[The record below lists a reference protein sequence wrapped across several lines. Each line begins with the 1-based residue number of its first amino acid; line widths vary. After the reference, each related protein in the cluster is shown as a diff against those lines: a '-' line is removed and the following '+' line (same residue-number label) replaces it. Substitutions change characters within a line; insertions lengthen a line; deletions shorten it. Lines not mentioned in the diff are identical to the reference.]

1 MSWCGSWPGAT
12 RALSVRCSLRRS
24 FPPAVAIALALLPW
38 SAAGAHTW
46 VDPDPANP
54 QEAAVRGAIDAGPA
68 GPARA
73 DALKRVADENP
84 GSVAAGLA
92 QLEAGLALVESGRA
106 AAGIASLESPDVRR
120 TALADYALAGMA
132 EGYAA
137 LGQAQRAA
145 DSASALVLAHPQS
158 PLLCDALSRGAE
170 AEEKA
175 ARPARAVPIY
185 ERLLTSCPGYEPRT
199 LLRLATLHARRGETK
214 MAGAAYERL
223 DREFPGSPEAREAR
237 RTLRTL
243 ESQLPAPGSPG
254 RRERDVR
261 KAAALADAG
270 QYRDAVALLRASIGP
285 SLTGP
290 PLDEANVRMG
300 RALVVLKRER
310 EAVAYLKAVPRS
322 SALAA
327 EAAFH
332 LAKIEAKRTRGPQPY
347 EAVVSAFPGTPWA
360 EDALLN
366 LANHYLKD
374 GRDGEAAPYLAR
386 ILREFPEGR
395 YLDRATWNVGWWE
408 YRSGRFQGA
417 VDLWEKA
424 ARQRPTSGWAPQF
437 LYWAARARGGLQQH
451 DRAASLFQETVR
463 RYKHTYHG
471 LLAAQ
476 AMGGR
481 LPAPA
486 PAGAEW
492 LPPADLPEP
501 TLTRVH
507 QLLLIDRL
515 DEARE
520 ELSRVAGSVQAQS
533 TLAWIEWKR
542 GRLRPAITAMKR
554 AHPEWKS
561 EAGDRLPEEVWHII
575 YPLQHR
581 DALVAQAEA
590 RQLDSSLVAAVIWQ
604 ESTFDAGAVSTAG
617 ARGLMQVMPST
628 GRLLSRG
635 LGRRPRARDLHDPKV
650 SLELGTLYLKQMLD
664 RFGGRVEQ
672 ALAAYNAGPHRVNA
686 WTAGRPDVPAE
697 EFVESIPFTETRNY
711 VMSILAHREHYRR
724 LYGLGPAAAD

>member
-12 RALSVRCSLRRS
+12 RALSARCRVRRTL
-24 FPPAVAIALALLPW
+24 PPALAVALVALQW
-38 SAAGAHTW
+38 SVAAARTW
-46 VDPDPANP
+46 VDPEPANP
-54 QEAAVRGAIDAGPA
+54 QEAAVRGALEAAPT

-73 DALKRVADENP
+73 GALKRVADENP
-84 GSVAAGLA
+84 ASVAAGLA
-92 QLEAGLALVESGRA
+92 QLEAGLTLVESGRGA
-106 AAGIASLESPDVRR
+106 EAIASLESPDIRR

-132 EGYAA
+132 DAFA
-137 LGQAQRAA
+137 TLGQAQRAA
-145 DSASALVLAHPQS
+145 DSAAALVLAHPQS

-170 AEEKA
+170 SEEKA
-175 ARPARAVPIY
+175 GRAPRAVPIY
-185 ERLLTSCPGYEPRT
+185 ERLLASCPGYEPRT
-199 LLRLATLHARRGETK
+199 LLRLATLRARSGETR
-214 MAGAAYERL
+214 AAADAYERL
-223 DREFPGSPEAREAR
+223 DREFPASTEAREAR

-243 ESQLPAPGSPG
+243 DAQLPAPGSPG

-270 QYRDAVALLRASIGP
+270 QYRDAVTLLRSAIGP
-285 SLTGP
+285 GLTGP
-290 PLDEANVRMG
+290 PADEANVRMG

-310 EAVAYLKAVPRS
+310 EATAYLKAVPRTS
-322 SALAA
+322 ELAA

-332 LAKIEAKRTRGPQPY
+332 LAKIDARRTRTAQPY
-347 EAVVSAFPGTPWA
+347 EAVVAGFPGTPWA

-374 GRDGEAAPYLAR
+374 ARFGEAAPYLTR
-386 ILREFPEGR
+386 LLREFPEGR
-395 YLDRATWNVGWWE
+395 YLDRATWSVGWWE
-408 YRSGRFQGA
+408 YRSGRFEGA
-417 VDLWEKA
+417 VGLWEKA

-437 LYWAARARGGLQQH
+437 LYWAARARAALMQH
-451 DRAASLFQETVR
+451 DRAANLYQETVR

-476 AMGGR
+476 ALGGR
-481 LPAPA
+481 LPASA
-486 PAGAEW
+486 LSKW
-492 LPPADLPEP
+492 LPAADLPEP

-515 DEARE
+515 DEARD

-561 EAGDRLPEEVWHII
+561 EAGDQLPEEVWHII

-581 DALVAQAEA
+581 EALVAQAQA
-590 RQLDSSLVAAVIWQ
+590 RGLDPSLVAAVIWQ
-604 ESTFDAGAVSTAG
+604 ESTFDAGAVSSAG

-628 GRLLSRG
+628 GRQLSRG
-635 LGRRPRARDLHDPKV
+635 LGRRPRTRDLHDPKV

-686 WTAGRPDVPAE
+686 WTAGRADVPAE
-697 EFVESIPFTETRNY
+697 EFVEGIPFTETRNY

-724 LYGLGPAAAD
+724 LYGLGPTGAD

>member
-1 MSWCGSWPGAT
+1 MSWCGSWPGAI
-12 RALSVRCSLRRS
+12 RALLARCSSRRLL
-24 FPPAVAIALALLPW
+24 PPAGAVVLVVAEW

-46 VDPDPANP
+46 VDPGPANP
-54 QEAAVRGAIDAGPA
+54 QEAAIRGAIDGGAS

-73 DALKRVADENP
+73 DALKRVAAANP
-84 GSVAAGLA
+84 ASVAAGLA
-92 QLEAGLALVESGRA
+92 QLEAGLTLVESGKA
-106 AAGIASLESPDVRR
+106 AAALPYLESPDVRR

-132 EGYAA
+132 EGFAA

-145 DSASALVLAHPQS
+145 DSAAALVLAHPQS

-170 AEEKA
+170 SEERA
-175 ARPARAVPIY
+175 GRAARAVPLY

-199 LLRLATLHARRGETK
+199 LLRLATLRARGGETK

-223 DREFPGSPEAREAR
+223 DREFPGSPEAKDAR
-237 RTLRTL
+237 RMLRAL
-243 ESQLPAPGSPG
+243 EAQLPAPGSPR
-254 RRERDVR
+254 RRERDVQ
-261 KAAALADAG
+261 KASALADAG
-270 QYRDAVALLRASIGP
+270 QYREAVALLRACIGP
-285 SLTGP
+285 GLTGAP
-290 PLDEANVRMG
+290 ADEANVRMG
-300 RALVVLKRER
+300 RALVVLRRER
-310 EAVAYLKAVPRS
+310 DAAAYLKAVPRTS
-322 SALAA
+322 TLAA

-332 LAKIEAKRTRGPQPY
+332 LAKLDARRARGPAPY
-347 EAVVSAFPGTPWA
+347 EAVVSGFPGTPWA
-360 EDALLN
+360 EDALLS
-366 LANHYLKD
+366 LANHFLKD
-374 GRDGEAAPYLAR
+374 SRGGEAAPYLTR
-386 ILREFPEGR
+386 LLREHPEGR
-395 YLDRATWNVGWWE
+395 YVERATWHLGWWE

-417 VDLWEKA
+417 TDLWEKA

-437 LYWAARARGGLQQH
+437 LYWAARGRAAMQQH
-451 DRAASLFQETVR
+451 DRASSIYQETVR

-476 AMGGR
+476 ALGGR
-481 LPAPA
+481 LPVLVPA
-486 PAGAEW
+486 P
-492 LPPADLPEP
+492 PFVPSADLPEP

-515 DEARE
+515 DEARD
-520 ELSRVAGSVQAQS
+520 ELLRVAGSVQAQS
-533 TLAWIEWKR
+533 TLAWIDWKR

-575 YPLQHR
+575 YPLQHK
-581 DALVAQAEA
+581 DALVAQARA

-604 ESTFDAGAVSTAG
+604 ESTFDAGAVSRAG

-628 GRLLSRG
+628 GRQLFRG
-635 LGRRPRARDLHDPKV
+635 LGRRPRTRDLHDPAV

-672 ALAAYNAGPHRVNA
+672 ALAAYNAGPHRVVA
-686 WTAGRPDVPAE
+686 WTAGRPQVPAD

-724 LYGLGPAAAD
+724 LYGLGPAAD

>member
-1 MSWCGSWPGAT
+1 MQ
-12 RALSVRCSLRRS
+12 
-24 FPPAVAIALALLPW
+24 W
-38 SAAGAHTW
+38 SAAAAHTW
-46 VDPDPANP
+46 VDPAPANP
-54 QEAAVRGAIDAGPA
+54 QEAAVRGAIDAGLA

-73 DALKRVADENP
+73 DALKRVAAENP
-84 GSVAAGLA
+84 ASVAAGLA
-92 QLEAGLALVESGRA
+92 QLEAGLTLVESGRA
-106 AAGIASLESPDVRR
+106 AAAIPFFESPDVRR

-132 EGYAA
+132 EGFAA
-137 LGQAQRAA
+137 LGQADRAA
-145 DSASALVLAHPQS
+145 DSAAALVLAHPQS
-158 PLLCDALSRGAE
+158 PLLCDALARGAE
-170 AEEKA
+170 SEERA
-175 ARPARAVPIY
+175 GRQARSVPIY

-199 LLRLATLHARRGETK
+199 LLRLATLRARQGEAK
-214 MAGAAYERL
+214 LAGAAYERL
-223 DREFPGSPEAREAR
+223 DREFPASPEAKDAR
-237 RTLRTL
+237 RLLRTL
-243 ESQLPAPGSPG
+243 EAQLPAPGSPG

-261 KAAALADAG
+261 KASALADSG

-285 SLTGP
+285 GLTGP
-290 PLDEANVRMG
+290 PADEANVRMG

-310 EAVAYLKAVPRS
+310 EAVAYLKAVPRE

-332 LAKIEAKRTRGPQPY
+332 LAKLDAKRTRSPDAY
-347 EAVVSAFPGTPWA
+347 EAVASAFPGTPWA
-360 EDALLN
+360 EDALLS
-366 LANHYLKD
+366 LANHYLRD
-374 GRDGEAAPYLAR
+374 GRDQEAAPYLSR
-386 ILREFPEGR
+386 IIREFPEGR
-395 YLDRATWNVGWWE
+395 YLDRATWHVGWWE

-424 ARQRPTSGWAPQF
+424 ARQRPVSGWAPQF
-437 LYWAARARGGLQQH
+437 LYWAARARAGLQQY
-451 DRAASLFQETVR
+451 DRAAGLYQETVR

-476 AMGGR
+476 ALGGR
-481 LPAPA
+481 LPAPV
-486 PAGAEW
+486 GGTEW
-492 LPPADLPEP
+492 LAPADLPEP
-501 TLTRVH
+501 TLSRVH

-515 DEARE
+515 DEARD

-581 DALVAQAEA
+581 DVLVAQAQA
-590 RQLDSSLVAAVIWQ
+590 RQLDPSLVAAVIWQ
-604 ESTFDAGAVSTAG
+604 ESTFDAGAVSSAG

-628 GRLLSRG
+628 GRLLFRG
-635 LGRRPRARDLHDPKV
+635 LGRRPRARDLHDPAI

-686 WTAGRPDVPAE
+686 WTAGRPNVPAE

-724 LYGLGPAAAD
+724 LYGLGPAGGD

>member
-1 MSWCGSWPGAT
+1 
-12 RALSVRCSLRRS
+12 
-24 FPPAVAIALALLPW
+24 
-38 SAAGAHTW
+38 
-46 VDPDPANP
+46 
-54 QEAAVRGAIDAGPA
+54 VRGAIDAGVT

-84 GSVAAGLA
+84 ASVAAGLA
-92 QLEAGLALVESGRA
+92 QLEAGLTLVESGRA

-120 TALADYALAGMA
+120 TGLADYALAGLA

-137 LGQAQRAA
+137 MGQAQRAA
-145 DSASALVLAHPQS
+145 DSAAALVLAHPQS

-170 AEEKA
+170 SEEKA
-175 ARPARAVPIY
+175 ARPARALPIY

-199 LLRLATLHARRGETK
+199 LLRLATLHVRRGETK

-223 DREFPGSPEAREAR
+223 DREFPGSTEAKEAR
-237 RTLRTL
+237 RTLRGL

-261 KAAALADAG
+261 KAGALADAG
-270 QYRDAVALLRASIGP
+270 QYRDAVALLRVSIGP
-285 SLTGP
+285 GLTGP

-310 EAVAYLKAVPRS
+310 DAVAYLKAVPRT

-327 EAAFH
+327 EAAFQ
-332 LAKIEAKRTRGPQPY
+332 LAKIDAKRTRDAQPY
-347 EAVVSAFPGTPWA
+347 EAVVSAFPGTPWS

-366 LANHYLKD
+366 LANNSLKD
-374 GRDGEAAPYLAR
+374 GRDGEAEPYLTR
-386 ILREFPEGR
+386 LLREFPEGR
-395 YLDRATWNVGWWE
+395 YLDRATWSVGWWH
-408 YRSGRFQGA
+408 YRNARFQEA

-451 DRAASLFQETVR
+451 DRAANLFQETVR

-486 PAGAEW
+486 AAIAEW

-507 QLLLIDRL
+507 QLLLLDRL

-590 RQLDSSLVAAVIWQ
+590 RQLDPSLVAAVIWQ
-604 ESTFDAGAVSTAG
+604 ESTFDAGAVSSAG

-628 GRLLSRG
+628 GRLLFRG
-635 LGRRPRARDLHDPKV
+635 LGRRPRPRDLHDPKV

-686 WTAGRPDVPAE
+686 WTAGRPGVPAE

-724 LYGLGPAAAD
+724 LYGLGPAGAD

>member
-12 RALSVRCSLRRS
+12 RALLVRCSVRRTL
-24 FPPAVAIALALLPW
+24 PPGLAVALVALQW
-38 SAAGAHTW
+38 SVAAAHTW

-54 QEAAVRGAIDAGPA
+54 QEAAVRRAIDAGPT

-73 DALKRVADENP
+73 DALKRVAEQNP
-84 GSVAAGLA
+84 ASVAAGLA
-92 QLEAGLALVESGRA
+92 QLEAGLTLVESGQA
-106 AAGIASLESPDVRR
+106 AAAIASLESADIRR

-137 LGQAQRAA
+137 LGHAQRAA
-145 DSASALVLAHPQS
+145 DSAAALVLAHPQS

-170 AEEKA
+170 SEEHA
-175 ARPARAVPIY
+175 GRPARALPIY
-185 ERLLTSCPGYEPRT
+185 ERLLASCPGYEPRT
-199 LLRLATLHARRGETK
+199 LLRLATLRARGGETK
-214 MAGAAYERL
+214 AAGAAYERL
-223 DREFPGSPEAREAR
+223 DREFPGSPEAKDAR
-237 RTLRTL
+237 RTLRSL
-243 ESQLPAPGSPG
+243 EAQLPAPGSPG
-254 RRERDVR
+254 RRERDVQ
-261 KAAALADAG
+261 KASALADDG

-285 SLTGP
+285 GLTGQP
-290 PLDEANVRMG
+290 AAEANVRMG

-310 EAVAYLKAVPRS
+310 EAVAFLKAVPS
-322 SALAA
+322 TSALAA

-332 LAKIEAKRTRGPQPY
+332 LAKIDAKRTRGPQPY
-347 EAVVSAFPGTPWA
+347 EAVASSFPGTPWA
-360 EDALLN
+360 EDALLS

-374 GRDGEAAPYLAR
+374 RRHGEAAPYLSR
-386 ILREFPEGR
+386 ILREFPDGR
-395 YLDRATWNVGWWE
+395 YVDRATWNVGWWE

-424 ARQRPTSGWAPQF
+424 ARQRPATGWAPQF
-437 LYWAARARGGLQQH
+437 LYWAARARAALLQH
-451 DRAASLFQETVR
+451 DRASGLYQETVR

-476 AMGGR
+476 ALGGR
-481 LPAPA
+481 LPAP
-486 PAGAEW
+486 GAQVAQW

-515 DEARE
+515 EEARD

-561 EAGDRLPEEVWHII
+561 EAGDRLPDEVWHII

-581 DALVAQAEA
+581 EALEAQAQA

-604 ESTFDAGAVSTAG
+604 ESTFDAGAVSSAG

-628 GRLLSRG
+628 GRVLFRG
-635 LGRRPRARDLHDPKV
+635 LGRRPRTRDLNDPKI

-724 LYGLGPAAAD
+724 LYGLGPAGAD